1 MPSKKSTKA
10 SARRAAALRSQAPQ
24 SAMSPELRTHHGVI
38 NFIVALILF
47 LIAVGLI
54 FVGKTLVLDK
64 KELTPSNVVSSLTST
79 VEGVPGA
86 ISSLVTG
93 VQPNAALTMRA
104 PVLAR
109 ATAGAGAYAAS
120 ATTVAQQISAKSKRD
135 ETFAVR
141 AGDPPGTDVA
151 SNAKTLYLTFDD
163 GPSKNT
169 QAVLDV
175 LDSYGI
181 KATFFV
187 TGIDADYA
195 DMIKV
200 AHDKGNTIGLHT
212 YSHDYASVYASVDAY
227 FADLDAIGQLVKE
240 QIGYV
245 PCFIRFPGGSSN
257 AISANYTRGIMST
270 LSDAVQARGYQYY
283 DWDASCGDGSVHT
296 ADETEYFATE
306 GCGAVG
312 MQNVI
317 MLLHDSAAKD
327 TTVAALPKIIE
338 YWRAQGYEFAAIDR
352 DTRYA
357 HHGIGN

>member
-1 MPSKKSTKA
+1 I
-10 SARRAAALRSQAPQ
+10 RSQAPQ
-24 SAMSPELRTHHGVI
+24 TAMSPVRRVHHGVI
-38 NFIVALILF
+38 NFIVALMLF
-47 LIAVGLI
+47 LIALVLI
-54 FVGKTLVLDK
+54 FVGKTMVLDK

-79 VEGVPGA
+79 LEGVPGA
-86 ISSLVTG
+86 LSSLVPG
-93 VQPNAALTMRA
+93 SQPKLAIAMRA
-104 PVLAR
+104 PVLAKAAAGTR
-109 ATAGAGAYAAS
+109 ACAAS
-120 ATTVAQQISAKSKRD
+120 ATAAAERGIAVSKRG

-151 SNAKTLYLTFDD
+151 SSTKTLYLTFDD

-175 LDSYGI
+175 LDRYGI

-187 TGIDADYA
+187 TGIDPDYA
-195 DMIKV
+195 HMIKV

-212 YSHDYASVYASVDAY
+212 YSHDYARVYASVGAY
-227 FADLDAIGQLVKE
+227 FDDLDAIGQVVRE

-245 PCFIRFPGGSSN
+245 PCFVRFPGGSSN
-257 AISANYTRGIMST
+257 SISANYTRGIMST
-270 LSDAVQARGYQYY
+270 LSGEVQARGYQYY

-296 ADETEYFATE
+296 AEETEYFATE

-317 MLLHDSAAKD
+317 MLLHDSATKD

-338 YWRAQGYEFAAIDR
+338 YWRAQGYEFAPIDR
-352 DTRYA
+352 ETRYA

>member
-1 MPSKKSTKA
+1 VVSRCSAAPSGEKSDSSA
-10 SARRAAALRSQAPQ
+10 SAQQ
-24 SAMSPELRTHHGVI
+24 ESAQVENQVNADIPEELRW
-38 NFIVALILF
+38 
-47 LIAVGLI
+47 
-54 FVGKTLVLDK
+54 
-64 KELTPSNVVSSLTST
+64 
-79 VEGVPGA
+79 
-86 ISSLVTG
+86 
-93 VQPNAALTMRA
+93 
-104 PVLAR
+104 
-109 ATAGAGAYAAS
+109 
-120 ATTVAQQISAKSKRD
+120 RD
-135 ETFAVR
+135 TDFAV
-141 AGDPPGTDVA
+141 DPTRTTWNNKDNGRKVV
-151 SNAKTLYLTFDD
+151 YLTIDD
-163 GPSKNT
+163 GPSNLT
-169 QAVLDV
+169 EQYLDLFDKYNCKV
-175 LDSYGI
+175 
-181 KATFFV
+181 TFFV
-187 TGIDADYA
+187 TG
-195 DMIKV
+195 
-200 AHDKGNTIGLHT
+200 HDPNYYHLIHEAYKRGHTIGLHT
-212 YSHDYASVYASVDAY
+212 MSHEYDKIYASEEAY
-227 FADLDAIGQLVKE
+227 FSDLDQIGQVVKD